1 MEILTNEK
9 FIDWQRFI
17 HFVDL
22 VEEWPVTEDSA
33 VSSTL
38 LNKDF
43 LRVMT
48 RSYSAVMNIGEK
60 EACSNMVLSPFL
72 LSVVDVLSERSQKKY
87 FIDAEFNVLKNS
99 ARGRNPATDFAILV
113 CISTY
118 M

>member
-1 MEILTNEK
+1 MKNLLTGTDSLISCTWWK
-9 FIDWQRFI
+9 SGQ
-17 HFVDL
+17 H
-22 VEEWPVTEDSA
+22 SA

-60 EACSNMVLSPFL
+60 EACSNLVLSPF
-72 LSVVDVLSERSQKKY
+72 VVEVLSERSQRKY
-87 FIDAEFNVLKNS
+87 FIDAEFNVLRNS

-113 CISTY
+113 CMY
-118 M
+118 K

>member
-9 FIDWQRFI
+9 YFDWQRFI
-17 HFVDL
+17 HFMDL

-38 LNKDF
+38 INKDF

-60 EACSNMVLSPFL
+60 EACSTYLHSFL
-72 LSVVDVLSERSQKKY
+72 VS
-87 FIDAEFNVLKNS
+87 
-99 ARGRNPATDFAILV
+99 
-113 CISTY
+113 
-118 M
+118 

>member
-17 HFVDL
+17 HFV
-22 VEEWPVTEDSA
+22 EEWPVTEDSA

-38 LNKDF
+38 INKDF

-99 ARGRNPATDFAILV
+99 ARGRNPATVLV